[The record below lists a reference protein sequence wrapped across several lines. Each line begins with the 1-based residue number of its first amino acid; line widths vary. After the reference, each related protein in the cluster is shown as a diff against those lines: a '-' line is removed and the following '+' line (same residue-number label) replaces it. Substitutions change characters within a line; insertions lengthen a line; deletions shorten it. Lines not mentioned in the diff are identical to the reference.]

1 MLDREQVTLVS
12 ITPWLLSFLVLWLL
26 VHHIRL
32 LEVKLQLFLY
42 QVGQR
47 ADGVCHDGQDI
58 VEGLPGLG
66 QLEDSE
72 KPEGSQDREA
82 ADAVGKKFHEREQD
96 DDEVE
101 DVPAVLQEEVFL

>member
-1 MLDREQVTLVS
+1 MS
-12 ITPWLLSFLVLWLL
+12 NSPWLQSFLVQRLL
-26 VHHIRL
+26 VHYRRL
-32 LEVKLQLFLY
+32 LEVKWQLFLY

-47 ADGVCHDGQDI
+47 ADGVCHDGKDI

>member
-1 MLDREQVTLVS
+1 M
-12 ITPWLLSFLVLWLL
+12 
-26 VHHIRL
+26 
-32 LEVKLQLFLY
+32 FLY

-82 ADAVGKKFHEREQD
+82 ADAVGQKFHEREQD

-101 DVPAVLQEEVFL
+101 DVPAVLEEEEVFCSSSVLLIAVVRGCVSALGKSDPVKIFSA

>member
-1 MLDREQVTLVS
+1 M
-12 ITPWLLSFLVLWLL
+12 
-26 VHHIRL
+26 
-32 LEVKLQLFLY
+32 FLY

-101 DVPAVLQEEVFL
+101 DIPAVLEEEVFL